1 MPPIQRAVLLAA
13 SICFLAFVVL
23 MVRKNRI
30 SMKYSLLWIVLG
42 CAGILAA
49 ALPVWVFALSDL
61 LGFEEPINFL
71 TVACIFYL
79 MAVAFACVSIA
90 SGQSERIRGLIQ
102 DVSLLTRR
110 VEELEERLRAAEQ
123 AAACGLSPEHGAD
136 DGKGER
142 R

>member
-1 MPPIQRAVLLAA
+1 MPPIQRAALLAA
-13 SICFLAFVVL
+13 SICFLAFVIL

-49 ALPVWVFALSDL
+49 ALPGWVFAISGL
-61 LGFEEPINFL
+61 LGFEEPVNFL

-90 SGQSERIRGLIQ
+90 SGQSARIRGLIQ

-110 VEELEERLRAAEQ
+110 VEELEAALAASQGEEQPARPAAENRD
-123 AAACGLSPEHGAD
+123 ARP
-136 DGKGER
+136 
-142 R
+142 